1 MTQIW
6 KKTGKWLSDHGSGLL
21 LALVAAAGLYFLA
34 VLVWP
39 ARGAEFVLAMLAGLA
54 AAVHFGHCFTRDL
67 PEKEDK
73 VSTQLRSV
81 FRYAYLFLGLAL
93 LASLSPFFAPKDF
106 FTASN
111 TWAGVADGCLVA
123 EAGYGSELT
132 RCDDDLTDQ
141 QWLLHIGSRSSRERA
156 FDEDALGELAE
167 AARSACAASDGWSAV
182 RAELEA
188 LEREDGAALAAEL
201 QGACGDAA
209 RDMAAVLRERG
220 VTARERAELSRG
232 LVVPLYVVVLA
243 VFGGAVGMSRR
254 VPEIQR
260 GAAASAKHEARAI
273 SPIEARERVVFQIMQ
288 VLSAPLIAIAAFAG
302 FEPDTM
308 TAAVLIGFISGF
320 ASETILVKLRQAGE
334 AVAGKPPAPET
345 PENGDAPATA
355 PGSGGQRGNV

>member
-1 MTQIW
+1 MGFWRTAW
-6 KKTGKWLSDHGSGLL
+6 RWVSDHGSALL
-21 LALVAAAGLYFLA
+21 LAFVAGVGLYLLA

-39 ARGAEFVLAMLAGLA
+39 ARGTAFVLAMLAGLA

-67 PEKEDK
+67 PGTKGAVSKE
-73 VSTQLRSV
+73 LRSV

-106 FTASN
+106 FTASD

-123 EAGYGSELT
+123 EDGYGSELT

-141 QWLLHIGSRSSRERA
+141 QWLLHIGSRSSRERV
-156 FDEDALGELAE
+156 FDEDALAELAE
-167 AARSACAASDGWSAV
+167 AARSACAAADGWSAV
-182 RAELEA
+182 RAKLEA
-188 LEREDGAALAAEL
+188 LEREDGAALVAEL
-201 QGACGDAA
+201 QSACGDAA

-220 VTARERAELSRG
+220 ATARERAELSRG

-260 GAAASAKHEARAI
+260 GAAASAKHEDRAI
-273 SPIEARERVVFQIMQ
+273 SAIEARERVVFQIMQ

-334 AVAGKPPAPET
+334 AVVGKPPAPKT
-345 PENGDAPATA
+345 PEDGGAPPAT
-355 PGSGGQRGNV
+355 PGSGGQKGNG